1 MIRPETLKRL
11 EFDKVLR
18 LVNGHARSQ
27 CTTTA
32 ILAMTP
38 LGDAASIRQ
47 HWGRVEE
54 IRGLARQRISLRISR
69 FEDIRPLLDQVR
81 PAG

>member
-18 LVNGHARSQ
+18 LVNCHARSQ

-38 LGDAASIRQ
+38 LSDARRIR
-47 HWGRVEE
+47 
-54 IRGLARQRISLRISR
+54 
-69 FEDIRPLLDQVR
+69 
-81 PAG
+81 